1 MSNPLS
7 EAVAD
12 IVDGLKLAP
21 LWSGLGWEQTISR
34 FRRTVLGPFW
44 LTANLLAIS
53 FGLSVVY
60 GGLMGTDYRASFAMI
75 VSGVLSWSLIGGA
88 IGESATL
95 FMVSTSTMMSQKL
108 PLSFYVFLM
117 MYRVCI
123 NFVAQLITLW
133 VVLLI
138 LRLGAPPAWQLII
151 GLPITIWSVTMISL
165 VVAFPATRF
174 RDLGQLVTAV
184 LQLLFFI
191 TPVIWA
197 PINMS
202 HRQRLMVMYNPFA
215 HLLAIVREPLIG
227 HAPTASDWTW
237 AIAILFASTA
247 TAIAVLALYRK
258 RVIFWL

>member
-7 EAVAD
+7 EAVSD
-12 IVDGLKLAP
+12 IADGLKLAP

-75 VSGVLSWSLIGGA
+75 VSGVLSWSLIGGPV
-88 IGESATL
+88 GESATL
-95 FMVSTSTMMSQKL
+95 FMVSASTMMSQKL

-133 VVLLI
+133 IVLLI
-138 LRLGAPPAWQLII
+138 LRLGAPPAWQLIV
-151 GLPITIWSVTMISL
+151 GLPIAIWSVTMISL
-165 VVAFPATRF
+165 VVAFPTARF
-174 RDLGQLVTAV
+174 RDFGQLIAAV

-202 HRQRLMVMYNPFA
+202 HRQRVMVMYNPFA
-215 HLLAIVREPLIG
+215 HLLAIVRDPLIG
-227 HAPTASDWTW
+227 QAPSMNDWSWSISTL
-237 AIAILFASTA
+237 IASTIA
-247 TAIAVLALYRK
+247 AIVVLALYRK